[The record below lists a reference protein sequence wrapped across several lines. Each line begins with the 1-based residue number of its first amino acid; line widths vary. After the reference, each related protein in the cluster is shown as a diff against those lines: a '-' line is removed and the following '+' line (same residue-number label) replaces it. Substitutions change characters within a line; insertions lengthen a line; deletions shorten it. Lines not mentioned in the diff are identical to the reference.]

1 MPRRHHNGIVV
12 CRERYLVRKIRK
24 IPENDIT
31 RRGIVL
37 FFCKILSVI
46 VHHHAEAHRCQHR
59 HERTPDMAAAEDVHA
74 ARMAQRLN
82 IHAVFP
88 NGLGGKIARSVL
100 WDLSARDN
108 VKLAYAVAV
117 E

>member
-1 MPRRHHNGIVV
+1 M
-12 CRERYLVRKIRK
+12 
-24 IPENDIT
+24 T
-31 RRGIVL
+31 
-37 FFCKILSVI
+37 
-46 VHHHAEAHRCQHR
+46 
-59 HERTPDMAAAEDVHA
+59 AAEDVHA

-100 WDLSARDN
+100 WDLSVRDN

-117 E
+117 EREQQPEVNVPVEQATPAAQHRDILCLFGRKS

>member
-1 MPRRHHNGIVV
+1 M
-12 CRERYLVRKIRK
+12 
-24 IPENDIT
+24 T
-31 RRGIVL
+31 
-37 FFCKILSVI
+37 
-46 VHHHAEAHRCQHR
+46 
-59 HERTPDMAAAEDVHA
+59 AAEDVHA

-88 NGLGGKIARSVL
+88 NGLCGKIARSVL
-100 WDLSARDN
+100 RDLSARDN